1 MHVYCNQSWV
11 DFNSAHWKYDH
22 IEHSCLWNR
31 NRIYADSNHG
41 DFYRKFHFEKNKALV
56 KTYITCSNN
65 SKIYR
70 MNKRGPIVIIEDDI
84 DDQDI
89 LTDIFKELNYNNKL
103 IFFADGEKALEYLTE
118 TDIEPF
124 LVLSDLNMPKL
135 NGMELREKIHNNEDL
150 RLKSIPYLF
159 FSTSAEQRHV
169 IDAYSRSI
177 QGFFVKP
184 SNYDK
189 LKKIIVKIVEYW
201 QECES
206 PNYIKNAQQ

>member
-1 MHVYCNQSWV
+1 
-11 DFNSAHWKYDH
+11 
-22 IEHSCLWNR
+22 
-31 NRIYADSNHG
+31 
-41 DFYRKFHFEKNKALV
+41 
-56 KTYITCSNN
+56 
-65 SKIYR
+65 

-89 LTDIFKELNYNNKL
+89 LSEIFKELNYKNEL
-103 IFFADGEKALEYLTE
+103 VFFGDGVQALEYLINI
-118 TDIEPF
+118 DIEPF
-124 LVLSDLNMPKL
+124 LVLSDINMPKL

-159 FSTSAEQRHV
+159 FSTSTEQQHV

-184 SNYDK
+184 SSYDK
-189 LKKIIVKIVEYW
+189 LKKMIMKIVEYW

-206 PNYIKNAQQ
+206 PNYIKNAQ